1 MRCQRIESIRAASIE
16 FRDAARLLLLAVL
29 LAASVATPHARAE
42 PQADSPYRRLEIFA
56 RALAHVEQSYVTDAN
71 QDELIYGA
79 IRGMLRVLDPH
90 SAFLD
95 PAQVQILT
103 SDSEGRYGGVGIE
116 IDVRDGWLTVVS
128 AFEGGPAARAGVQ
141 PGDRFLS
148 IDGLIARDMPIEEA
162 QQHMR
167 GAPGTQVK
175 ASLRRPT
182 ADDAIEVVLTREI
195 IEVRAVDA
203 RVLADRTIYLRLKVF
218 DDTTA
223 TELRRA
229 LDEASERAAASG
241 GLRGLVLDLR
251 GNPGGLLSS
260 AVLVADEFLAEGV
273 IVSTRARGG
282 KLLRE
287 HRASAAGTRP
297 DWPIVVLIDG
307 YTASAAEIVAGAL
320 RDHKRA
326 VIVGTRSFG
335 KGSVQNVIELPDR
348 SAIKLTTAL
357 YYTPSGRSIQA
368 EGIEPDVR
376 IEQLDPQALARAR
389 IDSDQLREE
398 SLAQHLQ
405 SQRGAQPAVV
415 PVDRGARAAVQT
427 AGRRSNDPFADDFQA
442 RMAHQVLKALIANR

>member
-1 MRCQRIESIRAASIE
+1 MRCQRIESNPPVSISV
-16 FRDAARLLLLAVL
+16 RDAAWLRHAALVALLSC
-29 LAASVATPHARAE
+29 AATARAE
-42 PQADSPYRRLEIFA
+42 PQAESPYRRLEIFA
-56 RALAHVEQSYVTDAN
+56 RALAHVEQSYVADAD
-71 QDELIYGA
+71 QDQLIYGA

-103 SDSEGRYGGVGIE
+103 SDTEGRYGGVGIE
-116 IDVRDGWLTVVS
+116 IDVRDGWLTVVTV
-128 AFEGGPAARAGVQ
+128 FEGGPAARAGVQ
-141 PGDRFLS
+141 PGDRFLA
-148 IDGLIARDMPIEEA
+148 IAGVGARDLPIEEA
-162 QQHMR
+162 QQLMR

-175 ASLRRPT
+175 AALRR
-182 ADDAIEVVLTREI
+182 AGAEAAIEVVLTREV

-203 RVLADRTIYLRLKVF
+203 RVLPDRTVHVRLKVF

-223 TELRRA
+223 SELRRA
-229 LDEASERAAASG
+229 LDAAEERAAGTG

-260 AVLVADEFLAEGV
+260 AVLVADEFLTEGV

-282 KLLRE
+282 RLLRE
-287 HRASAAGTRP
+287 HTASAAGTRP
-297 DWPIVVLIDG
+297 AWPMVVLVDG

-320 RDHKRA
+320 RDNKRA

-348 SAIKLTTAL
+348 SAIKLTTAQ

-368 EGIEPDVR
+368 EGIEPDVLV
-376 IEQLDPQALARAR
+376 EQLDAAALARAR
-389 IDSDQLREE
+389 LGGDELREA
-398 SLAQHLQ
+398 SLPQHLQ
-405 SQRGAQPAVV
+405 SERPAVPTAV
-415 PVDRGARAAVQT
+415 PSDRGARAPSHIAD
-427 AGRRSNDPFADDFQA
+427 RRAADPFADDYQA